1 MSMVRSTPT
10 SGLTRRMLPLRFAR
24 PVGNAGPL
32 RQWLREELADALAS
46 LRKKNYVVAAPKGR
60 AACLAPS
67 AVVSSVALL
76 EPSLLRPTI
85 HKGLCLLPRALFE
98 QIVMGAL
105 GKEF

>member
-1 MSMVRSTPT
+1 
-10 SGLTRRMLPLRFAR
+10 MLPLRFAR
-24 PVGNAGPL
+24 RVGNAGPL

-46 LRKKNYVVAAPKGR
+46 LRKENYVVAAPKGR

-105 GKEF
+105 GKEFNQLFSVLAPASLG